1 MKKLSIYLGLILIV
15 VLGLSITGC
24 YKDVILPDA
33 AVDPD
38 GPPQAVS
45 YKTDLEPL
53 FNTQC
58 ALSGCHVVGSHNPDM
73 KTGKSYLS
81 IVNGG
86 YVNLIVPKQS
96 ILYVKINGE
105 MKEYIPKATDRQKV
119 YDWIRNG
126 APNN

>member
-1 MKKLSIYLGLILIV
+1 MGLGLI
-15 VLGLSITGC
+15 GC

-33 AVDPD
+33 VVDPD

-45 YKTDLEPL
+45 YSKELAPL
-53 FNTQC
+53 FNSSC
-58 ALSGCHVVGSHNPDM
+58 ALSGCHVSGGHKPYMNADI
-73 KTGKSYLS
+73 SYQQ

-86 YVNLIVPKQS
+86 FVNTLVPKDS
-96 ILYVKINGE
+96 RLYIMINSE
-105 MKEYIPKATDRQKV
+105 MKEYIPSAVNRQKV

>member
-1 MKKLSIYLGLILIV
+1 MKQIIIYAGIV
-15 VLGLSITGC
+15 FVMAIGFMSC

-33 AVDPD
+33 AVNPD

-45 YKTDLEPL
+45 FATDIAPMV
-53 FNTQC
+53 NTKC
-58 ALSGCHVVGSHNPDM
+58 ALAGCHVSGNHKPYM
-73 KTGKSYLS
+73 TAGGSYLQ

-86 YVNLIVPKQS
+86 YVNTLIPKES
-96 ILYVKINGE
+96 ILYIKINGE
-105 MKEYIPKATDRQKV
+105 MKEYIPSATDRQKI

>member
-1 MKKLSIYLGLILIV
+1 MKKLMIYAGLMLLAGIV
-15 VLGLSITGC
+15 ITGC
-24 YKDVILPDA
+24 YQDVILPDA
-33 AVDPD
+33 VVNPD

-45 YKTDLEPL
+45 FKNDLAPI

-58 ALSGCHVVGSHNPDM
+58 ALSGCHVSGGHHPYMATDV
-73 KTGKSYLS
+73 SYLQ

-86 YVNLIVPKQS
+86 YVNTSIPKES
-96 ILYVKINGE
+96 ILYKMINGE
-105 MKEYIPKATDRQKV
+105 MQEYIPSASDRQMV